1 MKLLKRVLYWEAGLL
16 AVSGLLSASF
26 PRWLL
31 ETVFAQPPS
40 PEVWVRVAGVQAM
53 GFAMLA
59 VVIGHRIE
67 QLWWASWAYVIT
79 GALVAAVT
87 AGYALFGLSDGTSA
101 VLWWLMAVESVVVTA
116 GLLVGLAQT
125 GTERDPN
132 APGSGTG

>member
-101 VLWWLMAVESVVVTA
+101 VLWWLMAVESTVVTG

-132 APGSGTG
+132 APGSGIG

>member
-16 AVSGLLSASF
+16 AVSGLFVASF

-31 ETVFAQPPS
+31 QTVFAQPSTPD
-40 PEVWVRVAGVQAM
+40 VWVRMAGVQAM

-79 GALVAAVT
+79 GALVAVVT
-87 AGYALFGLSDGTSA
+87 AGYALFGLPDGTSA
-101 VLWWLMAVESVVVTA
+101 VLWWLMAVESVVITA
-116 GLLVGLAQT
+116 ALLVGLAQT

-132 APGSGTG
+132 APGSGIG